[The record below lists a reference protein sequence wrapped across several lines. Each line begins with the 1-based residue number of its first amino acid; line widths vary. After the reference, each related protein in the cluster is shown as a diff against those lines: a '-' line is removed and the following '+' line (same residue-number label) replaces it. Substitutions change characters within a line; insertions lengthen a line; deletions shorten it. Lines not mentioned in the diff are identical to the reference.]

1 MFNKAT
7 LSLLFLLFFSY
18 PAFAEK
24 RIAVIPF
31 DVPDAKIELKQ
42 FGTGTADT
50 ITMALGSIK
59 EFIMI
64 DRGFTENILKEQ
76 AFQKSGFVDQ
86 ESAIKLGKLIGAEVL
101 VVGSIQY
108 DAGMYRITSRM
119 TDVETSKV
127 IKSVQVT
134 GNNIFDL
141 QDKIAQ
147 EIIDTNQNKQPQP
160 KTNTNNNNFTFATIQ
175 EPAVN
180 AYNKLKKIIFNSTS
194 NVSAYNKY
202 NEARNSFLQGK
213 EKNLKY
219 AIYYYN
225 QALDLDPK
233 YTLALAGKAEAL
245 AYLAS
250 DYELN
255 GKPFKE
261 DMDKAYE
268 IVKSIIEQDNQL
280 PDVYKTL
287 SLISRLRGNFEEGKK
302 SAQKALSLNPNDAE
316 AYYLL
321 WANDPSPQKEDEN
334 LLKAVKINP
343 YIVKRTIS
351 IAYAYF
357 KQSKYYESINLYQQ
371 AIKLYPDYHLGYT
384 GLGFAYYYINDFDK
398 AEQNF
403 KKSIEL
409 NTNAD
414 TAYAGLGLI
423 KARKGEMEKAES
435 LVKKAI
441 SLNNENSISHT
452 SLGFIYLYKGEKEKA
467 LKKFKDAL
475 EVNPEDF
482 YARDAIGLYYF
493 ENGDIQKAMEQY
505 NEALRINPFDIAALY
520 NIGNVYRAY
529 GKTKE
534 AIEKF
539 NESLAIFPDF
549 TASLLKIAEL
559 YENTGNYAYSSAYY
573 QKVSQL
579 EPSLYIF
586 NKTGISLYNAKK
598 YAEAETYYQKA
609 LQINPNDV
617 LTINNLGIN
626 YYMQSKFDLAIKQYI
641 SVIKINPNDASAHEN
656 LAITYKQIGLNNES
670 DFYYK
675 KSCLLGS
682 QSACEYL
689 THKNR

>member
-1 MFNKAT
+1 MFNKTA

-31 DVPDAKIELKQ
+31 DVPDAKAELKQ

-50 ITMALGSIK
+50 IIMALSSIK
-59 EFIMI
+59 DFIMI

-86 ESAIKLGKLIGAEVL
+86 ESGVKLGKLVGAEVL

-119 TDVETSKV
+119 TEVETSKV
-127 IKSVQVT
+127 IKSFQVT

-147 EIIDTNQNKQPQP
+147 EIIDINQGKVTPPVENKTPN
-160 KTNTNNNNFTFATIQ
+160 NTFTFASVQTPSISIS
-175 EPAVN
+175 ERI
-180 AYNKLKKIIFNSTS
+180 KKIFNATS
-194 NVSAYNKY
+194 NVDAYSKYNKG
-202 NEARNSFLQGK
+202 RDSFLKGK
-213 EKNLKY
+213 EKNLKD

-225 QALDLDPK
+225 QALELDPK
-233 YTLALAGKAEAL
+233 YTLALAGKAESL

-268 IVKSIIEQDNQL
+268 IVKSLIDQDNQL

-287 SLISRLRGNFEEGKK
+287 SLISRLRGDFEEGKK
-302 SAQKALSLNPNDAE
+302 AAQKALLLSPNDSE

-343 YIVKRTIS
+343 YVVKRTIS

-357 KQSKYYESINLYQQ
+357 KQSKYYEAISLYEQ
-371 AIKLYPDYHLGYT
+371 AIKLYPDYYLGYT
-384 GLGFAYYYINDFDK
+384 GLGFAYYYINNFDK
-398 AEQNF
+398 AEKNF
-403 KKSIEL
+403 KTAIEI
-409 NTNAD
+409 NKKAD

-423 KARKGEMEKAES
+423 RARTGEMEKAEA

-441 SLNNENSISHT
+441 NLNDENSISHT
-452 SLGFIYLYKGEKEKA
+452 ALGFIYLYKNEKEKA
-467 LKKFKDAL
+467 LQKFKDAL
-475 EVNPEDF
+475 ELNNEDF

-493 ENGDIQKAMEQY
+493 EKGDSQKAMEQY
-505 NEALRINPFDIAALY
+505 NDALRVNPFDIAAMY
-520 NIGNVYRAY
+520 NIGNVYRSY
-529 GKTKE
+529 GKTEE
-534 AIEKF
+534 ALAKF
-539 NESLAIFPDF
+539 NESLVIFPDF
-549 TASLLKIAEL
+549 VPSLMKMAEI
-559 YENTGNYAYSSAYY
+559 YESIGKYDYSSAYY
-573 QKVSQL
+573 QKIAQL
-579 EPSLYIF
+579 EPNIEIF
-586 NKTGISLYNAKK
+586 NKTGLTLYNAKK
-598 YAEAETYYQKA
+598 YAEAEIYYQKA
-609 LQINPNDV
+609 LQVNPQDV
-617 LTINNLGIN
+617 LTINNLGIT
-626 YYMQSKFDLAIKQYI
+626 YYMQAKFDLAIKQYI
-641 SVIKINPNDASAHEN
+641 EVIKITPNDANAHEN
-656 LAITYKQIGLNNES
+656 LAITYKQIGMISES
-670 DFYYK
+670 NFYYK

-682 QSACEYL
+682 QSACEYVSKL
-689 THKNR
+689 K